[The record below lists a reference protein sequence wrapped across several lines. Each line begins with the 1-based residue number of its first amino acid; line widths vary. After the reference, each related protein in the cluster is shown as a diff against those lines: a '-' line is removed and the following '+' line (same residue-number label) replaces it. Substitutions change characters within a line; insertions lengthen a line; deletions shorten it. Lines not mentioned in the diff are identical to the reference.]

1 MKKKVKYVLVIS
13 IVISI
18 LLNTFPTSKIVKAF
32 TEEEE
37 KTVKEKY
44 LDVLSQWAEAITY
57 PGSSEDG
64 ELEQFNALID
74 LLDIWYETGEN
85 SSMIEVVETEV
96 TNTDEEGNATTEIQ
110 YNIEYTEDPE
120 VLFDIATIFNV
131 GIMSSFTQ
139 DDVITYY
146 DHTQDQQMTINA
158 STFLGNMLL
167 SGNNQL
173 FESHKEQLENHLMNT
188 IKPELNLDE
197 SYVPRPDRLP
207 QEEDALENVG
217 MFLTGIA
224 KVLYYPIKLLVFL
237 IPGGIIQVI
246 VEMIASTD
254 GGDSGWATLDRI
266 LFNEI
271 SITNPNIFDRNNAGN
286 ATGTIRGNIASWY
299 MALRNLAI
307 VIQLCVLI
315 YVGIRMAISTVAEQK
330 AKYKDMLKNWF
341 IGMILLF
348 LLHYFMVI
356 VLNINQVLVNAIRSA
371 LGLDDSF
378 KDVIG
383 KLVANS
389 MQVNIIK
396 STAAAMCFLM
406 INGIT
411 FGYLIMYIKR
421 MLTISL
427 LTFIAPLITTTYA
440 IDKIGDK
447 KSQVLDTWIREYA
460 YNVLIQPFHCIIYA
474 VFIRNAVSVLAEA
487 PESLAGA
494 IIAVMCM
501 SFMFVAE
508 GIIKSIFGF
517 RGATMSSAATSI
529 AAFTAG
535 ATAVASF
542 GSKVKNAESQI
553 KENMAKTANIHKTM
567 PKLDSDSAPKSQKEK
582 SMRQKLMAGAG
593 KVAGGAKNL
602 YLNPKLTGIQM
613 AMLSGTLSLTQGDG
627 ATALQTT
634 IAGKKAGDTLGAHV
648 SEKQRA
654 KQVQRNEKMFERAFD
669 EYQVNNPGV
678 DMRSMVQTLANLKD
692 GDIPE
697 GQEHMAAM
705 TRGLVETYRENGSK
719 DPIKEALNYVDD
731 LLKYQ

>member
-1 MKKKVKYVLVIS
+1 MKKKIKCILVIS
-13 IVISI
+13 IIISI
-18 LLNTFPTSKIVKAF
+18 LLNIFPIFKIVNASTK
-32 TEEEE
+32 EEE
-37 KTVKEKY
+37 KTEKEKY
-44 LDVLSQWAEAITY
+44 LNALSQWAEVTTV
-57 PGSSEDG
+57 PGTSEDG
-64 ELEQFNALID
+64 ELEQFNALKE

-85 SSMIEVVETEV
+85 SSMLEVVETEV

-110 YNIEYTEDPE
+110 YNIGYTEDPD
-120 VLFDIATIFNV
+120 VVFNIATIFNV
-131 GIMSSFTQ
+131 GILSSFTQ

-146 DHTQDQQMTINA
+146 DHTQDKQMTINA
-158 STFLGNMLL
+158 STFLSNMLL
-167 SGNNQL
+167 SGKNQL
-173 FESHKEQLENHLMNT
+173 FESHKGKLENHLIN
-188 IKPELNLDE
+188 IINPELNLDE
-197 SYVPRPDRLP
+197 SYVPRADRLP

-440 IDKIGDK
+440 VDKIGDK

-474 VFIRNAVSVLAEA
+474 VFIRNAVAVLAEA

-494 IIAVMCM
+494 IISVMCM
-501 SFMFVAE
+501 SFMFIAE

-517 RGATMSSAATSI
+517 RGVTMSSAATSI

-535 ATAVASF
+535 AATVASF

-553 KENMAKTANIHKTM
+553 KENMAKTANIHKAM
-567 PKLDSDSAPKSQKEK
+567 PKLDSDSAPQSQKEK

-648 SEKQRA
+648 SEKRRA

-692 GDIPE
+692 GKIPE
-697 GQEHMAAM
+697 GQEYMAAM
-705 TRGLVETYRENGSK
+705 TKGLVDTYKQNGSK
-719 DPIKEALNYVDD
+719 DPIKEALNYVDN
-731 LLKYQ
+731 LMKHQ